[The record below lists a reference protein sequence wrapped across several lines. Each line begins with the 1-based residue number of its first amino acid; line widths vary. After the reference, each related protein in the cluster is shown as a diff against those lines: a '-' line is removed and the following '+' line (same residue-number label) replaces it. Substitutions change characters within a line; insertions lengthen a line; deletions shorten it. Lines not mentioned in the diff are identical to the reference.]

1 MHRDPDTVT
10 ASELGDYEFCP
21 EAARL
26 ARRGYTSANQPARD
40 AGTTH
45 HQRKA
50 TAEVIAGGSIGLGK
64 LLVVVAFL
72 IIVGVL
78 LWR

>member
-10 ASELGDYEFCP
+10 ASDLGDFVFCP
-21 EAARL
+21 ESARL

-40 AGTTH
+40 AGTIH
-45 HQRKA
+45 HQGKA

-72 IIVGVL
+72 IIVGIL